1 MIQGK
6 RVLAVIPARGGS
18 KGVLRKNL
26 RVVSGKPLIWYTIEA
41 AKHSRYLDEIV
52 VSSEDDEILKVAASY
67 GVSLLQRPAHLAS
80 DETPGTEPV
89 LHAIESY
96 QGFDYVVLLQPTS
109 PLRTAAHIDGAM
121 EFCLNCTAPA
131 CVSICEAEASPFSVF
146 QLDEQHHL
154 SRLMN
159 VSVSGRR
166 QDLPALYTVNGAIY
180 IADVTWLNKSL
191 RFVTAQ
197 TVGYVM
203 PQMQS
208 LDIDTELDLE
218 FCEFLIERHGVESVT
233 QHQ

>member
-1 MIQGK
+1 VIQGK

-18 KGVLRKNL
+18 KGVPRKNL

-109 PLRTAAHIDGAM
+109 PLRTAVHIDGAM
-121 EFCLNCTAPA
+121 EFCLNSRAPA
-131 CVSICEAEASPFSVF
+131 CVSICEAETSPFSVF

-166 QDLPALYTVNGAIY
+166 QDLPVLYTLNGVVYVAEIP
-180 IADVTWLNKSL
+180 WLKKER
-191 RFVTAQ
+191 RFVASQ
-197 TVGYVM
+197 TVGYLM
-203 PQMQS
+203 SREES
-208 LDIDTELDLE
+208 LDIDTEFDFLFLE
-218 FCEFLIERHGVESVT
+218 FLLGKRSY
-233 QHQ
+233 

>member
-18 KGVLRKNL
+18 KGVPRKNL

-67 GVSLLQRPAHLAS
+67 GVSLLRRPAHLAS

-109 PLRTAAHIDGAM
+109 PLRTAAHIDGAI
-121 EFCLNCTAPA
+121 EFCLNCMAPS
-131 CVSICEAEASPFSVF
+131 CVSICEAETSPFSVF

-166 QDLPALYTVNGAIY
+166 QDLPVLYTLNGVVYVAEIP
-180 IADVTWLNKSL
+180 WLKKER
-191 RFVTAQ
+191 RFVAGQ
-197 TVGYVM
+197 TVGYLM
-203 PQMQS
+203 SREAS
-208 LDIDTELDLE
+208 LDIDAEFDFLFLE
-218 FCEFLIERHGVESVT
+218 FLLGKRSC
-233 QHQ
+233 